1 MGRSKYLKPVYS
13 SLQNSG
19 QHDLGVQW
27 YNENKNFYHPV
38 AATSV
43 YNILYPPTVSQ
54 VPDHV
59 THKEPSKFGSLEQK
73 LNYFAGQHL

>member
-1 MGRSKYLKPVYS
+1 MGRSKYLMPVYS

-27 YNENKNFYHPV
+27 FDENKDFYHPV

-43 YNILYPPTVSQ
+43 QNILYPPTVNSAY
-54 VPDHV
+54 
-59 THKEPSKFGSLEQK
+59 KEPSKFGALEQK